1 MIVQFSYK
9 LNSIQDKVS
18 VVIPVFNSEKFL
30 SESIESILNQTYKN
44 IEIFAIDDG
53 STDDSL
59 RILEQYSNKI
69 TILSQK
75 NQGLSSSLNAAIKKI
90 NGKWF
95 KWFSPDDVLYP
106 NTIEILLN
114 EIKKLPK
121 NTIVYSNWELID
133 EKNKLV
139 GKFSES
145 DYNDLDNFEF
155 NVRLLDGQQINVN
168 TTLIP
173 TSIFEKGCLMQE
185 LKDPVAVDYDFFL
198 RAGILYKIHFHLIPQ
213 YLLKYRIHSSQM
225 SHNNIADSL
234 SYLSEVRNQILS
246 KVENSKREQYNT
258 AIKEY
263 NKKKPLTKKTMK
275 FGLKLAT
282 SSLPNWVTDRLL
294 VLYLNKIRRTR

>member
-1 MIVQFSYK
+1 MSSS
-9 LNSIQDKVS
+9 NDKVS

-30 SESIESILNQTYKN
+30 RESIESILNQTYKN
-44 IEIFAIDDG
+44 IEIISIDDG
-53 STDDSL
+53 STDNSL
-59 RILEQYSNKI
+59 DILEQYSNKI
-69 TILSQK
+69 TVIAQQ
-75 NQGLSSSLNAAIKKI
+75 NQGLSACLNTAIKKI
-90 NGKWF
+90 NGQWF

-145 DYNDLDNFEF
+145 DYNNLDNIEF

-173 TSIFEKGCLMQE
+173 TSIFDKGCLMQE

-198 RAGILYKIHFHLIPQ
+198 RAGVLYGIHFHLIPQ
-213 YLLKYRIHSSQM
+213 YLLRYRIHSSQL

-246 KVENSKREQYNT
+246 KLEDSKREHYET
-258 AIKEY
+258 ALEEY
-263 NKKKPLTKKTMK
+263 DKKKPITKKTIE

-282 SSLPNWVTDRLL
+282 RSLPNWVTDRLI